1 MSVSP
6 EFTAF
11 LQDQFEPFGP
21 VAIRPMFGGAGVFR
35 DNVMFG
41 LIAWETLYLKTGDAN
56 RADYEDAGMEPFTY
70 EGKSK
75 PVAMSYHQVPPDIL
89 EDADS
94 LSDWATKAFAVALA
108 AQKAKPPKRKRKRKT
123 S

>member
-6 EFTAF
+6 EFVAF

-21 VAIRPMFGGAGVFR
+21 VVIRPMFGGAGVFR
-35 DNVMFG
+35 DSIMFG

-75 PVAMSYHQVPPDIL
+75 PIAMSYHQVPPDVL
-89 EDADS
+89 EDADM
-94 LSDWATKAFAVALA
+94 LSDWSTKAFDVALA
-108 AQKAKPPKRKRKRKT
+108 AHKAKPPKRKRKRKA